1 MKISGTWA
9 SLLRGVSQQAP
20 ESRQAGQHAEQVNML
35 ADPVAGLTRRRG
47 TLWQA
52 GATVFT
58 SNPVHELSML
68 YGAAGYRKV
77 EHSAG
82 GKDYILLLQSTRPDS
97 LYGVLDYQ
105 APPPIVCYNLTD
117 KVFVPLATDAVTQ
130 ARVTEIGRQ
139 GVAAVASL
147 GKYLVHSL
155 LGESFT
161 ALATDRWDAS
171 TNREAVVWVRGGAYG
186 RKYEVTVS
194 GGASFSYSTPAAYS
208 GGCMLTPVITLV
220 AGTPAVLE
228 FGQFGDVLIPAV
240 PATSKILSVKVDAGG
255 SGYKDGAKVAFV
267 GNPEAV
273 SAEGHAH
280 VVDGVVMSITI
291 TNSGS
296 GYTSAAAVV
305 ETVETGALLAPQD
318 IAEQLRIAGAAA
330 GYSIQR
336 NGSHLLIQDTVS
348 GISASDG
355 GDGSLIRA
363 VSRELDSIDKLPIM
377 AANGHIVKIV
387 VGPNEWYYMEAFA
400 KNTSLPIGE
409 VVWRECA
416 GYVQGANIAFNLIT
430 IEGGTV
436 RAGPS
441 NAIAATSPP
450 QFVASLSGDATSN
463 PAPAFL
469 HGLPITYLGLFQD
482 KLLVGAG
489 AALAV
494 SAAGDYFNFFRSS
507 VVTVPANDPFE
518 MIAQGSEDD
527 TLRYSVPYNRNLV
540 IFGDR
545 RQYVIS
551 GATALTTTSANMS
564 VMTTYADAATTAPIA
579 AGGQIYYAR
588 NREGNVGL
596 HQIQPGAYVD
606 SAESFPASA
615 QIGDYIKAPAAQLE
629 VVPGAPSLL
638 LVRSGSVSNG
648 LTTFSFLDTPEGR
661 KQDAWSRWEF
671 DPECGC
677 LLSVKSTPDG
687 VLLIWLRKSAAS
699 MWWLVCDLLPMATS
713 VGTAP
718 FLDSMRRLS
727 DVEAGSMEVTTL
739 ATDAWTV
746 ALDASTDRFLIGM
759 PFSQRAQLTAQYPD
773 AAVNATVGLSF
784 PSYVELTNPFVRD
797 SGQQAILEGRL
808 VISRLNLNLKA
819 SGGLTATVTSG
830 GVSTDYTFNARVVG
844 SLLNAV
850 GRVPIVSGSHLVA
863 IGRETREYRVR
874 LAANKWF
881 PFTLVGIGWAGQSF
895 NRTLRA

>member
-35 ADPVAGLTRRRG
+35 SDPVAGLTRRRG

-52 GATVFT
+52 GTALFAAD
-58 SNPVHELSML
+58 PAQELAIL
-68 YGAAGYRKV
+68 KGAAGYRKV

-82 GKDYILLLQSTRPDS
+82 GKDYILLLQSSRPDA
-97 LYGVLDYQ
+97 LHGTVGYQ
-105 APPPIVCYNLTD
+105 TPPPIVCYNLTD
-117 KVFVPLATDAVTQ
+117 KVFVPIATDSITE

-139 GVAAVASL
+139 GVNAVASL

-155 LGESFT
+155 SGESFI
-161 ALATDRWDAS
+161 ALSADRWDAS
-171 TNREAVVWVRGGAYG
+171 TNRTAVVWVRGGAYG
-186 RKYEVTVS
+186 RKYEVNVS
-194 GGASFSYSTPAAYS
+194 GGASFSYSTPTAYS
-208 GGCMLTPVITLV
+208 GGCTLTPVIGDIV
-220 AGTPAVLE
+220 A
-228 FGQFGDVLIPAV
+228 PAV
-240 PATSKILSVKVDAGG
+240 PSLASIIRVKVDAGG
-255 SGYKDGAKVAFV
+255 SGYKDGAKVSFV
-267 GNPEAV
+267 GNPKAV
-273 SAEGHAH
+273 SAEGYAN

-305 ETVETGALLAPQD
+305 ETVETGALLAPQA

-469 HGLPITYLGLFQD
+469 RGLPITYLGLFQD

-540 IFGDR
+540 IFGDS

-596 HQIQPGAYVD
+596 HQIQPGTYVD

-671 DPECGC
+671 APECGS

-687 VLLIWLRKSAAS
+687 VLLIWLRKSAAG

-727 DVEAGSMEVTTL
+727 DVEAGSLEVTSS

-746 ALDASTDRFLIGM
+746 ALDASTERFLIGM
-759 PFSQRAQLTAQYPD
+759 PFSQRAQLAEQYPD

-830 GVSTDYTFNARVVG
+830 GVSTDYTFNARIVG
-844 SLLNAV
+844 NLLNAV

-863 IGRETREYRVR
+863 IGRETREYKVR

-895 NRTLRA
+895 NRTPRA

>member
-35 ADPVAGLTRRRG
+35 SDPVAGLTRRRG
-47 TLWQA
+47 TVRQA

-58 SNPVHELSML
+58 ANPVHELSML

-82 GKDYILLLQSTRPDS
+82 GKDYILLLQSSRPDS
-97 LYGVLDYQ
+97 LYSVLSYQ
-105 APPPIVCYNLTD
+105 SPPPIVCYNLTD

-139 GVAAVASL
+139 GVQAVVSL

-155 LGESFT
+155 RGESLT
-161 ALATDRWDAS
+161 SLSADRWGAS
-171 TNREAVVWVRGGAYG
+171 TNNAAVVWVRGGAYG
-186 RKYEVTVS
+186 RKYEVNVS
-194 GGASFSYSTPAAYS
+194 GGASFSYSTPPAYS
-208 GGCMLTPVITLV
+208 GGATLTPVITTIAAVEEVLGPGGAV
-220 AGTPAVLE
+220 ITPAV
-228 FGQFGDVLIPAV
+228 AAS
-240 PATSKILSVKVDAGG
+240 ATITSVKVDAGG
-255 SGYKDGAKVAFV
+255 SGYKNGAKVSFV
-267 GNPEAV
+267 GNPEAT
-273 SAEGHAH
+273 SASGFAN
-280 VVDGVVMSITI
+280 VVDGVVMSVTL
-291 TNSGS
+291 TSAGAN
-296 GYTSAAAVV
+296 YTSVAAVV
-305 ETVETGALLAPQD
+305 ETVDTGALLAPQA
-318 IAEQLRIAGAAA
+318 IAEQLRVAGIAA
-330 GYSIQR
+330 GYSIER
-336 NGSHLLIQDTVS
+336 NGSHLLLHDTSV

-355 GDGSLIRA
+355 GDGSLLRA
-363 VSRELDSIDKLPIM
+363 VSHELDSIDKLPIM
-377 AANGHIVKIV
+377 AANGHIVKII
-387 VGPNEWYYMEAFA
+387 VGPSEWYYMEAFA
-400 KNTSLPIGE
+400 KDATLAIGE

-416 GYVQGANIAFNLIT
+416 GYVQGNNIAFNLIT
-430 IEGGTV
+430 VEGGTV

-441 NAIAATSPP
+441 NTIDATEPP
-450 QFVASLSGDATSN
+450 QLVASMSGDATSN

-469 HGLPITYLGLFQD
+469 LGLPITYLGLFQD
-482 KLLVGAG
+482 RLLVGAG

-507 VVTVPANDPFE
+507 VVTVPVSDPFE

-551 GATALTTTSANMS
+551 GATALTVTSANMS
-564 VMTTYADAATTAPIA
+564 VMTTYADAATTAPLA

-638 LVRSGSVSNG
+638 LVRSGSVGNG

-671 DPECGC
+671 APECGY

-687 VLLIWLRKSAAS
+687 VLLIWLRKSVAGV
-699 MWWLVCDLLPMATS
+699 WWLVCDLLPMATS
-713 VGTAP
+713 VGAAP

-727 DVEAGSMEVTTL
+727 DVEAGSTEVTSS

-746 ALDASTDRFLIGM
+746 ALDGSTERFLIGM
-759 PFSQRAQLTAQYPD
+759 PFSQRTQLIEQYP
-773 AAVNATVGLSF
+773 AAAASATVGLSF
-784 PSYVELTNPFVRD
+784 PSYVELTNPFMRD

-808 VISRLNLNLKA
+808 VISRLNLNMKD

-830 GVSTDYTFNARVVG
+830 GVSTDYTFNARVIG

-850 GRVPIVSGSHLVA
+850 GRVPVVSGSHLVS
-863 IGRETREYRVR
+863 IGRETREYKVK

-881 PFTLVGIGWAGQSF
+881 PFTLVGIGWVGQSF
-895 NRTLRA
+895 NRTPRA

>member
-20 ESRQAGQHAEQVNML
+20 ESRLAGQHAEQVNML
-35 ADPVAGLTRRRG
+35 SDPVAGLTRRRG
-47 TLWQA
+47 TVRQA
-52 GATVFT
+52 GVSLGVTT
-58 SNPVHELSML
+58 DDQDML
-68 YGAAGYRKV
+68 YGASGYRKV

-82 GKDYILLLQSTRPDS
+82 GKDYILLLQSSRPNS
-97 LYGVLDYQ
+97 IDYQ
-105 APPPIVCYNLTD
+105 PMPPVICYNMTD
-117 KVFVPLATDAVTQ
+117 KMFMPLAADVVTQ
-130 ARVTEIGRQ
+130 ARVREIGRQ
-139 GVAAVASL
+139 GVQAVVSI

-155 LGESFT
+155 RGESST
-161 ALATDRWDAS
+161 ALSADRWNAS
-171 TNREAVVWVRGGAYG
+171 TNRAAVVWVRGGAYG
-186 RKYEVTVS
+186 RKYEVNIS
-194 GGASFSYSTPAAYS
+194 GGAAFSYSTPPAYS
-208 GGCMLTPVITLV
+208 GGAMLTPVITT
-220 AGTPAVLE
+220 AGEAS
-228 FGQFGDVLIPAV
+228 
-240 PATSKILSVKVDAGG
+240 ATITSVKVDAGG
-255 SGYKDGAKVAFV
+255 SGYKDGAKVSFI
-267 GNPEAV
+267 GNPEAT
-273 SAEGHAH
+273 SASGYAN
-280 VVDGVVMSITI
+280 VVGGVVVSVTL
-291 TNSGS
+291 TSAGAN
-296 GYTSAAAVV
+296 YTSAAAVV
-305 ETVETGALLAPQD
+305 ETVDTGALLTPQA
-318 IAEQLRIAGAAA
+318 IAENLRIAGVAA
-330 GYSIQR
+330 GYSIER
-336 NGSHLLIQDTVS
+336 NGSHLLLHDTPV
-348 GISASDG
+348 GISASDS

-377 AANGHIVKIV
+377 AANGHIVKII
-387 VGPNEWYYMEAFA
+387 VGPSEWYYMEAFA
-400 KNTSLPIGE
+400 KDATLAIGE

-416 GYVQGANIAFNLIT
+416 GYVQGSNIAFNLIT

-441 NAIAATSPP
+441 NTIDATEPP
-450 QFVASLSGDATSN
+450 QFIASMSGDATSN

-469 HGLPITYLGLFQD
+469 RGLPITYLGLFQD

-507 VVTVPANDPFE
+507 VVTVAANDPFE
-518 MIAQGSEDD
+518 MISQGSEDD

-551 GATALTTTSANMS
+551 GSTALTATSANMS

-588 NREGNVGL
+588 NREGSVGL

-638 LVRSGSVSNG
+638 LVRSGSVVNG

-671 DPECGC
+671 APECGS

-687 VLLIWLRKSAAS
+687 VLLIWLRKSAAG

-713 VGTAP
+713 VGTVP
-718 FLDSMRRLS
+718 FLDSMRRIG
-727 DVEAGSMEVTTL
+727 DVDGGSMEVTDS
-739 ATDAWTV
+739 ATDSWTV
-746 ALDASTDRFLIGM
+746 ALDASTERFLIGV
-759 PFSQRAQLTAQYPD
+759 PFSQRAELATQYP
-773 AAVNATVGLSF
+773 AATANAIVGLSF
-784 PSYVELTNPFVRD
+784 QSYVELTNPFVRD
-797 SGQQAILEGRL
+797 NSQQAILEGRI

-850 GRVPIVSGSHLVA
+850 GRVPIMSGSHLVS
-863 IGRETREYRVR
+863 IGRETREYKVR

-881 PFTLVGIGWAGQSF
+881 PFTLVGISWVGQSF
-895 NRTLRA
+895 NRTPRA